1 MYFLRTDVEK
11 RKTETIK
18 ERTVY
23 VYLPSLEMVEDW
35 KERAREAHSSISKF
49 VMERVE
55 DSIRK
60 EEGEKGYLSRLEL
73 VKRLKS
79 AEDELKSLRNE
90 NRMLR
95 KLAENLDKELKRYRT
110 KPFLE
115 EGFEGVRRFD
125 KELVELLRKGSICTQ
140 DEILT
145 HLNIDR
151 SETDLVKGVGKQ
163 LEVLETYGLLEYK
176 GRGWKWKS

>member
-1 MYFLRTDVEK
+1 MRIDVEK

-23 VYLPSLEMVEDW
+23 VYLPSLEMVNDW
-35 KERAREAHSSISKF
+35 KQRARKADVSISKF

-60 EEGEKGYLSRLEL
+60 EEGEEGYLSRLEL

-79 AEDELKSLRNE
+79 AEDELKSLRND

-115 EGFEGVRRFD
+115 EDFEGTRRFD
-125 KELVELLRKGSICTQ
+125 KELIGLLGKGSI
-140 DEILT
+140 
-145 HLNIDR
+145 
-151 SETDLVKGVGKQ
+151 
-163 LEVLETYGLLEYK
+163 
-176 GRGWKWKS
+176 